1 MPPWSKLCAPRL
13 RSSIEKGSKPSAMP
27 SGGKEA
33 IGLIVNAFGR
43 FNAIAWM
50 TFEPVG
56 IFVFRMPWR
65 VGWTVF
71 GPPNMEKHDRHP
83 PLKLNK
89 VEKGDWT
96 PVATSLH

>member
-1 MPPWSKLCAPRL
+1 
-13 RSSIEKGSKPSAMP
+13 MP
-27 SGGKEA
+27 SGEKEA
-33 IGLIVNAFGR
+33 IGLIANAFGR
-43 FNAIAWM
+43 FSATAWM

-56 IFVFRMPWR
+56 IFVFKMPWR
-65 VGWTVF
+65 VVWTDF
-71 GPPNMEKHDRHP
+71 GPLNMEKNDRHL